1 MSEARIRM
9 LEQHVAQLERRI
21 MMMMARGTF
30 QSRDDEG
37 LQYATLRGM
46 KGERPTRLEYAEPY
60 GWTSSPLAGA
70 ETMTGFI
77 GGNRDHGLVLSIF
90 DRRYRLKGLAGGEVA
105 IHDDQE
111 QRVHIKRAGV
121 WVDTPKKVVAIAP
134 KVLIGEDSDGLPR
147 VLTEAGPSSVL
158 KAKV

>member
-1 MSEARIRM
+1 MSDQRIRM
-9 LEQHVAQLERRI
+9 LEQQVAQLERRI
-21 MMMMARGTF
+21 MNMMVRGTF
-30 QSRDDEG
+30 QSSDDEG
-37 LQYATLRGM
+37 LQYATMRGM
-46 KGERPTRLEYAEPY
+46 RGEKPTRLEYAEPY

-70 ETMTGFI
+70 EAMAGFL
-77 GGNRDHGLVLSIF
+77 GGARDNGLVLSVF
-90 DRRYRLKGLAGGEVA
+90 DRRYRLKGMAGGEVA

-134 KVLIGEDSDGLPR
+134 KVLIGEDNDGLPR
-147 VLTEAGPSSVL
+147 VMTEAGPSSVL